1 MKKIICAVTITLLLC
16 LAACGQSDGTDSI
29 PLGDLMETILKDVPD
44 MPMTMDTAIDSEN
57 FSSFLFIQP
66 IEGAQGLASEAA
78 IGSIAHSVVLLR
90 LPEDVNG
97 DAVAAEIKNNAN
109 PRKWICVE
117 AEKQSWRKAE
127 TPYCLS
133 CPGKRPP
140 TPWRKISDQP
150 GNNSTAFAPSEHR
163 PLLCLYTLSAAVIM
177 PAAVFLF
184 RK

>member
-1 MKKIICAVTITLLLC
+1 MNTVPLIGNTKEKPLGGYFFEKIICAVTITLLLC

-117 AEKQSWRKAE
+117 AEKTIVEKSGNTILLVMSWEKTADAVAE
-127 TPYCLS
+127 NFRS
-133 CPGKRPP
+133 AGK
-140 TPWRKISDQP
+140 
-150 GNNSTAFAPSEHR
+150 
-163 PLLCLYTLSAAVIM
+163 
-177 PAAVFLF
+177 
-184 RK
+184 

>member
-117 AEKQSWRKAE
+117 AEKIIVEKSGNTILLVMSWEKTADAVAE
-127 TPYCLS
+127 NFRS
-133 CPGKRPP
+133 AGK
-140 TPWRKISDQP
+140 
-150 GNNSTAFAPSEHR
+150 
-163 PLLCLYTLSAAVIM
+163 
-177 PAAVFLF
+177 
-184 RK
+184 

>member
-16 LAACGQSDGTDSI
+16 LAACGQSDGADSI

-109 PRKWICVE
+109 PRKWICV
-117 AEKQSWRKAE
+117 
-127 TPYCLS
+127 
-133 CPGKRPP
+133 
-140 TPWRKISDQP
+140 
-150 GNNSTAFAPSEHR
+150 
-163 PLLCLYTLSAAVIM
+163 
-177 PAAVFLF
+177 
-184 RK
+184 